1 MMTLFSIRPRHVS
14 FTLLLASASL
24 ACAVHAADAADD
36 LYARVDRITWGATPE
51 TLAQA
56 RKVGYEAWLQSQLE
70 PPAKPVLPADV
81 AEHIAALPIS
91 TVSAQQASV
100 ELRERIAQNKQTDD
114 PDQQVQARR
123 EANRAMRDR
132 GRQARE
138 RAVWLAL
145 YSPNQLQEHMTWFW
159 MNHFNVWLNKGYV
172 GTTLDDYE
180 AQAVRPRSLG
190 KFRDLLAAT
199 VRSPAMLVYLDNAA
213 SRNGK
218 INENYA
224 RELLE
229 LHTLG
234 VDGGYTQHD
243 VQELAR
249 VLTGVGINLSGKP
262 AKPKGPHAADLISEG
277 LFEFNPARHAYGDKV
292 LLGHTIKGRG
302 WPEVEQALDILA
314 SHPATARH
322 ISRKLATFFVADTP
336 PKALVDQ
343 LAQAYT
349 QSEGDIAAV
358 LRALF
363 NSPAFSASLKT
374 GKFKDPVHYVYS
386 ALRLALHDQPPLS
399 NAQAVANLIDTLGQP
414 LYGRLTPDG
423 YPLTQN
429 DWAGS
434 GQLNTRFEA
443 ARTIAAAT
451 GSFYQKKDEPRPRM
465 TLSRLSQ
472 AYPEPSV
479 FSGWPAG
486 SRDVI
491 AQTRNLVDANTYL
504 LAAPPFMRR

>member
-1 MMTLFSIRPRHVS
+1 MMTLSLPRPRHTLS
-14 FTLLLASASL
+14 ALLLAAGL
-24 ACAVHAADAADD
+24 AAQACAADVPDD
-36 LYARVDRITWGATPE
+36 LYARINRITWGATPE

-56 RKVGYEAWLQSQLE
+56 RQQGYEAWLQNQLK
-70 PPAKPVLPADV
+70 PPARAALPPEV
-81 AEHIAALPIS
+81 AARIAALPIS
-91 TVSAQQASV
+91 SIPAAQAAV
-100 ELRERIAQNKQTDD
+100 ALRERIAQNKHIQD
-114 PDQQVQARR
+114 PDEQLQARR
-123 EANRAMRDR
+123 EANRAMRER
-132 GRQARE
+132 GQQARE

-172 GTTLDDYE
+172 GVTLDAYE
-180 AQAVRPRSLG
+180 AQALRPRSLG

-199 VRSPAMLVYLDNAA
+199 LRSPAMLVYLDNAA
-213 SRNGK
+213 SRDGK
-218 INENYA
+218 VNENYA

-234 VDGGYTQHD
+234 VDGGYTQRD

-262 AKPKGPHAADLISEG
+262 AKPKGPHAAELISDG
-277 LFEFNPARHAYGDKV
+277 LFEFNPARHDYGDKV

-302 WPEVEQALDILA
+302 WAEVEQALDILA

-336 PKALVDQ
+336 PQALVDQ
-343 LAQAYT
+343 LTRAYQ
-349 QSEGDIAAV
+349 QSEGDIASV
-358 LRALF
+358 LRVLF
-363 NSPAFSASLKT
+363 NSPAFTASLKD

-386 ALRLALHDQPPLS
+386 SLRLALHDQPPLI
-399 NAQAVANLIDTLGQP
+399 NAQAVATLIGTLGQP

-429 DWAGS
+429 DWSGS
-434 GQLNTRFEA
+434 GQLNARFEA
-443 ARTIAAAT
+443 ARAIAAAT
-451 GSFYQKKDEPRPRM
+451 GSFYQAKDEARPRM
-465 TLSRLSQ
+465 KLSRLSQ
-472 AYPEPSV
+472 AYAEPSP
-479 FSGWPAG
+479 FAAWPAT
-486 SRDVI
+486 SRDAI
-491 AQTRNLVDANTYL
+491 AQTRNVVDANTYL

>member
-1 MMTLFSIRPRHVS
+1 MSLSLPRPRHALLA
-14 FTLLLASASL
+14 LLLGASA
-24 ACAVHAADAADD
+24 HAADVPAD

-51 TLAQA
+51 LLAQA
-56 RKVGYEAWLQSQLE
+56 RQQGFEAWLQVQLKPSAQPAL
-70 PPAKPVLPADV
+70 PPDV
-81 AEHIAALPIS
+81 AARIAALPIS
-91 TVSAQQASV
+91 TTDSAQAIV
-100 ELRERIAQNKQTDD
+100 ALRERSEADKRITD
-114 PDQQVQARR
+114 PDAQLQARR
-123 EANRAMRDR
+123 DTNKAIRER
-132 GRQARE
+132 GEQARE

-172 GTTLDDYE
+172 GAVLDDYE
-180 AQAVRPRSLG
+180 ARALRPRSLG
-190 KFRDLLAAT
+190 KFRDLLEAT
-199 VRSPAMLVYLDNAA
+199 LRSPAMLMYLDNAA
-213 SRNGK
+213 SRVGK

-234 VDGGYTQHD
+234 VDGGYSQRD

-249 VLTGVGINLSGKP
+249 ILTGLGVNATGKP
-262 AKPKGPHAADLISEG
+262 RRAKGPHAADLISDG
-277 LFEFNPARHAYGDKV
+277 LFEFNPAAHDYGDKA
-292 LLGHTIKGRG
+292 LLGHAIKGRG
-302 WPEVEQALDILA
+302 WAEVEQALDILA

-343 LAQAYT
+343 LSRAFT
-349 QSEGDIAAV
+349 QSDGDIAAV
-358 LRALF
+358 LRVLF
-363 NSPAFSASLKT
+363 NSPAFAASLKD

-386 ALRLALHDQPPLS
+386 SLRLALHDQPALS
-399 NAQAVANLIDTLGQP
+399 NARAVANLISTLGQP

-434 GQLNTRFEA
+434 GQLNARFEA
-443 ARTIAAAT
+443 ARAIAAAA
-451 GSFYQKKDEPRPRM
+451 GAFYRDKDQPMPRIK
-465 TLSRLSQ
+465 LSRLSE
-472 AYPEPSV
+472 AYGQPSP
-479 FSGWPAG
+479 FDQWPAA
-486 SRDVI
+486 SRDAI
-491 AQTRNLVDANTYL
+491 AQARSVTDANTYL